1 MCTKRWLSDC
11 KGLIF
16 AIFERSRRQDWVT
29 LSCVNI
35 EATSCLLIISDHSS
49 HLKGNSLSF
58 FESNYLT
65 KNTSGLVDQSLLLSL
80 VGTKHTR
87 SLN

>member
-1 MCTKRWLSDC
+1 MCTKRWLNDS

-35 EATSCLLIISDHSS
+35 EATSCLLVISDHSS
-49 HLKGNSLSF
+49 FKSFKGELSKL

-65 KNTSGLVDQSLLLSL
+65 KNTSGLADQSLLLSPNTL
-80 VGTKHTR
+80 EV
-87 SLN
+87 

>member
-1 MCTKRWLSDC
+1 MCTKRWLNDS

-16 AIFERSRRQDWVT
+16 AVFERSRRQDWVT

-49 HLKGNSLSF
+49 HLKGNSKLLK
-58 FESNYLT
+58 SNYLT

-87 SLN
+87 CLN